1 MKKKPL
7 TTEVIREKPDNRLKV
22 VSNQQL
28 HRDWLLR
35 QINKEIKQG
44 ELNWLNN
51 QKIKVFKL

>member
-7 TTEVIREKPDNRLKV
+7 TTEVIRKKPDNREKV

-35 QINKEIKQG
+35 QIRKELKEKEKQ
-44 ELNWLNN
+44 N
-51 QKIKVFKL
+51 V

>member
-7 TTEVIREKPDNRLKV
+7 TTEVIREKPDNRKKV